1 MPMIDQMP
9 RCLDRCFVVVGDG
22 GIGEQPGRWPVD
34 EHQRRTLLAFHV
46 EVALIFSDR
55 AQDQSVDPPTG
66 EGIDHGSLAMSIVV
80 GTGRNELRCLFR
92 RLRSRQHD

>member
-9 RCLDRCFVVVGDG
+9 RCLDCCFVVIGDG
-22 GIGEQPGRWPVD
+22 GIGEQPSRRPVE
-34 EHQRRTLLAFHV
+34 EHQRRTLLAFQM

-66 EGIDHGSLAMSIVV
+66 EGIDHRSLAMSIVV
-80 GTGRNELRCLFR
+80 GAGRNDCGVSFEGYGLDSTR
-92 RLRSRQHD
+92 